1 MGANAS
7 KLHVFYLQY
16 LQGPGVQ
23 DMSKG
28 RAYYQLISYGDAVY
42 ALGGHDGSELNTM
55 ERWTRGEGWVNMANL
70 PYTNHRWGQSL
81 VLELSTNPREVT
93 QCPEKGPTSSY

>member
-1 MGANAS
+1 
-7 KLHVFYLQY
+7 
-16 LQGPGVQ
+16 
-23 DMSKG
+23 MSKG
-28 RAYYQLISYGDAVY
+28 RAYYQLISYGDALY

>member
-7 KLHVFYLQY
+7 KLHVFYLQN
-16 LQGPGVQ
+16 LQCPGVQ

>member
-1 MGANAS
+1 MY
-7 KLHVFYLQY
+7 H
-16 LQGPGVQ
+16 VQ

-42 ALGGHDGSELNTM
+42 AMGGHDGSELNTM

-70 PYTNHRWGQSL
+70 PYTNHRWGA
-81 VLELSTNPREVT
+81 ELATNHSEVT
-93 QCPEKGPTSSY
+93 HCPQRIHQGECSAFVGAFAEIH